1 MSNTPATDTA
11 ATENPLFAAGE
22 TLLYRLQLFM
32 SVAADKCAN
41 GGQPCSNHD
50 GGTIVAEDRD
60 WDNPSRCDV
69 CGEGCE
75 CTRCANRTA
84 VQDWISAEEIAK
96 SDAVSLLQEGEE
108 GMTNTPTTSQR
119 ELAYQSTTGAGIL
132 AAELYTQLS
141 PFCSQPA
148 QPMTLQQV
156 AAFLAIA
163 AAMHNRS
170 EEVIQAL
177 AELQAE
183 IFTQQK

>member
-1 MSNTPATDTA
+1 MS
-11 ATENPLFAAGE
+11 
-22 TLLYRLQLFM
+22 
-32 SVAADKCAN
+32 
-41 GGQPCSNHD
+41 
-50 GGTIVAEDRD
+50 
-60 WDNPSRCDV
+60 
-69 CGEGCE
+69 
-75 CTRCANRTA
+75 
-84 VQDWISAEEIAK
+84 
-96 SDAVSLLQEGEE
+96 
-108 GMTNTPTTSQR
+108 NTPTTSQR
-119 ELAYQSTTGAGIL
+119 ELAYQSTTRAGIL

-177 AELQAE
+177 VELQAE